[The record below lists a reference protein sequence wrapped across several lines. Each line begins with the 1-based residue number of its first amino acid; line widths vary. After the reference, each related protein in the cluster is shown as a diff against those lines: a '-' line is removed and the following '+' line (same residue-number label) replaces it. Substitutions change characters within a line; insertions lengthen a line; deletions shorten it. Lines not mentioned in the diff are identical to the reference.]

1 MAVELVRKPVTL
13 ESMTRKESV
22 QVIKERDI
30 IVPDG
35 KPDMQNVVQLDSSV
49 VMDQI
54 DVSQDKVMYRGKIN
68 VNILYTAPNNPSCIY
83 TMKSSIPIDDF
94 MIMEG
99 VDKEQRI
106 DFKYDIEYTSY
117 NILNERK
124 VNVKAIMQNEVYATS
139 SDEILFLTSVQ
150 TDAPIQTREQ
160 AVEIVSLAVEKEDK
174 VIVKEDLTVAQNKP
188 SIGEIIKSSVQ
199 IQEEQIKRTES
210 EIKYNGIIEVTT
222 MYKANN
228 DETNIQIINHRV
240 PFEGAIENLKNE
252 EEVYWDC
259 RLSVESDYMQITPD
273 YDGED
278 RVIES
283 EFVVTAKYAKYNRS
297 EETLVSDIYCPGK
310 KVAASERMV
319 EYMTLFNRSELS
331 IPKKDSVSI
340 EEIQTENLEVFSV
353 EIKPTV
359 EEKVISDDKLTIR
372 GMLELRATCLV
383 NNEIN
388 SIETVVN
395 VVPFSQEIDIRN
407 ISDKV
412 LVIPNVTVKDT
423 KLYAQTK
430 KELVLDYL
438 LDCTAEVYSK
448 EEIKVLDEVTLED
461 MTAEELDRYP
471 SMTIYQVRKG
481 DSLWGIAKRFN
492 TTVKE
497 IQDINDIEVSEN
509 LKEGQKIIILKKVKF

>member
-35 KPDMQNVVQLDSSV
+35 KPDMQNVVQLDSTV

-99 VDKEQRI
+99 VNKEQRI

-139 SDEILFLTSVQ
+139 SSEALFLTSVQ
-150 TDAPIQTREQ
+150 TDAPIQTRQ
-160 AVEIVSLAVEKEDK
+160 QTVEIVSLATEKEDK

-188 SIGEIIKSSVQ
+188 SIGEIIKTSVQ

-228 DETNIQIINHRV
+228 DETDIQIINHRV
-240 PFEGAIENLKNE
+240 PFEGTIENLKDE

-259 RLSVESDYMQITPD
+259 RLSVEPDYMQVTPD

-297 EETLVSDIYCPGK
+297 EETLISDIYCPGK
-310 KVAASERMV
+310 KVDASERIV

-331 IPKKDSVSI
+331 IPKKDAISI
-340 EEIQTENLEVFSV
+340 EEIPAENLEVFSV
-353 EIKPTV
+353 NIKPTV

-383 NNEIN
+383 NNEVN
-388 SIETVVN
+388 SVETVVN
-395 VVPFSQEIDIRN
+395 VVPFSQEIEIRN
-407 ISDKV
+407 ISDKS
-412 LVIPNVTVKDT
+412 LVIPNVMVKDT

-430 KELVLDYL
+430 KELVLEYL
-438 LDCTAEVYSK
+438 LDCTAEVYTREAVK
-448 EEIKVLDEVTLED
+448 TLDEVTLED
-461 MTAEELDRYP
+461 MTSEELDKYP

-481 DSLWGIAKRFN
+481 DSLWELAKRFN

-497 IQDINDIEVSEN
+497 IQDINDIEISEN

>member
-1 MAVELVRKPVTL
+1 MSVELVRKPVTL
-13 ESMTRKESV
+13 EGMTKKESV

-35 KPDMQNVVQLDSSV
+35 KPDMQNIVQLDGV
-49 VMDQI
+49 VDLEQI

-94 MIMEG
+94 MIMDG
-99 VDKEQRI
+99 VNKDQRV
-106 DFKYDIEYTSY
+106 DFKYDIEHMSY

-139 SDEILFLTSVQ
+139 SSEALLLTGIE
-150 TDAPIQTREQ
+150 TDNPIQSRKQTI
-160 AVEIVSLAVEKEDK
+160 EIVSLATEKEDK

-188 SIGEIIKSSVQ
+188 SIGEILKTSIT

-228 DETNIQIINHRV
+228 DEVNIEVISHRV
-240 PFEGAIENLKNE
+240 PFEGNIENLKGE

-259 RLSVESDYMQITPD
+259 RLSVDTSHMQVTPD

-283 EFVVTAKYAKYNRS
+283 EFIVTAKYAKYNRV
-297 EETLVSDIYCPGK
+297 EETLISDVYCPGK
-310 KVAASERMV
+310 KVAASEKSL
-319 EYMTLFNRSELS
+319 EYMTLFNRSEIS
-331 IPKKDSVSI
+331 IPKKDAIGI
-340 EEIQTENLEVFSV
+340 EDLIADNLEVFSV
-353 EIKPTV
+353 EIKPTI
-359 EEKVISDDKLTIR
+359 EEKVISNDKLTIR
-372 GMLELRATCLV
+372 GMLEMHAVCLV
-383 NNEIN
+383 KNEVN
-388 SIETVVN
+388 SVETAIN
-395 VVPFSQEIDIRN
+395 VVPFSQDIEMRGVP
-407 ISDKV
+407 SKA
-412 LVIPNVTVKDT
+412 LVIPNVVIKDT

-430 KELVLDYL
+430 KELVVEYL
-438 LDCTAEVYSK
+438 LDCTAEVYTK
-448 EEIKVLDEVTLED
+448 ELLKVLEEVALED
-461 MTAEELDRYP
+461 MSSEEIDQYP
-471 SMTIYQVRKG
+471 SMTVYQVKKG
-481 DSLWGIAKRFN
+481 DSLWELAKRFN

-497 IQDINDIEVSEN
+497 IQEINDIELTEH
-509 LKEGQKIIILKKVKF
+509 LKDGQKIIILKKVRF

>member
-13 ESMTRKESV
+13 EKMTRKESV

-35 KPDMQNVVQLDSSV
+35 KPDMQNVVQLDGSV
-49 VMDQI
+49 VLDQI

-99 VDKEQRI
+99 VDKEQRV
-106 DFKYDIEYTSY
+106 DFKYDVEHMSY

-124 VNVKAIMQNEVYATS
+124 VNVKAIMQNEVYATGS
-139 SDEILFLTSVQ
+139 SEAMLLTSVE

-160 AVEIVSLAVEKEDK
+160 TVEIVSLSTEKEDK

-188 SIGEIIKSSVQ
+188 SIGEIIKSSFQ

-240 PFEGAIENLKNE
+240 PFEGTIENLKNE

-259 RLSVESDYMQITPD
+259 RLSVEPSYMQVTPD

-283 EFVVTAKYAKYNRS
+283 EFIVTAKYAKYNRS
-297 EETLVSDIYCPGK
+297 EETLISDIYCPGK
-310 KVAASERMV
+310 RVSASEQAL

-331 IPKKDSVSI
+331 IPKKDAISI
-340 EEIQTENLEVFSV
+340 EEISVDNLEVFNV
-353 EIKPTV
+353 EIKPTI

-372 GMLELRATCLV
+372 GMLEMRAVCLV
-383 NNEIN
+383 NNEVN
-388 SIETVVN
+388 SIETAIN
-395 VVPFSQEIDIRN
+395 VVPFSQEIEIRG
-407 ISDKV
+407 IPAKA
-412 LVIPNVTVKDT
+412 LVIPNVTIKDT

-430 KELVLDYL
+430 KELVLEYL
-438 LDCTAEVYSK
+438 LDCTAEVYTK
-448 EEIKVLDEVTLED
+448 EAIKVLDEVALED
-461 MTAEELDRYP
+461 MSREELDQYP
-471 SMTIYQVRKG
+471 SMTVYQVRKG
-481 DSLWGIAKRFN
+481 DSLWELAKRFN

-497 IQDINDIEVSEN
+497 IRDLNDIELAEN